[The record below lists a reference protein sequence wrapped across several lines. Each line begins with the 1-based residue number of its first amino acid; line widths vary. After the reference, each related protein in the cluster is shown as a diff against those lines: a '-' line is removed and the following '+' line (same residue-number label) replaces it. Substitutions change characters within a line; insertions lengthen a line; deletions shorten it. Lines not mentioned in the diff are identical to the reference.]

1 MAYTKMHYLNE
12 SKDKRRGP
20 SANLKR
26 SIDYILNP
34 EKTHGG
40 RLVWGNCGLE
50 SSEIFESMLLTKR
63 LFEKEGGR
71 QGYHLVISFEPGE
84 CTASVAFALTK
95 KFCERYLGIY
105 FEYVFAIHFDRPH
118 MHAHILFNSV
128 SQRNGIK
135 YPDVRG
141 ERERRI
147 QPLIDEL
154 CRDYGLSVFTYAKNQ
169 KSGKSYTEYQAEKQG
184 HLTQADVVRA
194 DIDMAILR
202 SNDLIDYKEV
212 LRTSGYIV
220 QEKRSIHHGTYLTY
234 HAPGFNRPRCD
245 YHLGPGYRIEDIK
258 NRIVHKEAEKP
269 KGIATQLSARY
280 FIPVLHLKSVTPF
293 LNGFLR
299 RMQQTTNWQYLAF
312 EREDQARV
320 RRDLLKIDELREECM
335 YLIDHNLGSIEN
347 VRQKYLMV
355 EDMIKQEVT
364 QLKGTELQNPREK
377 ERAKGVRRRYKEVCE
392 RLGDANLPDNSVKYC
407 FDTKTALENHFPE
420 ILFPEKRTVSSPR
433 LEELKQERKVLK
445 RILKEAPVSALVKE
459 VPPLTLP
466 ATILNQAKGQSLQ
479 GSLSYEKSETHRHI
493 PQEMS
498 ISL

>member
-1 MAYTKMHYLNE
+1 MHYLNE
-12 SKDKRRGP
+12 NKDKKGGP

-34 EKTHGG
+34 EKTDGG
-40 RLVWGNCGLE
+40 RLVWGNCGLD

-71 QGYHLVISFEPGE
+71 QGYHLIISFEPGE
-84 CTASVAFALTK
+84 CTANIALDLTNE
-95 KFCERYLGIY
+95 FCERYLGVY
-105 FEYVFAIHFDRPH
+105 FEYVFAIHTDRPH

-128 SQRNGIK
+128 SQRNGKK
-135 YPDVRG
+135 YPYMRG

-154 CRDYGLSVFTYAKNQ
+154 CRDYGLSVFSYSKNK
-169 KSGKSYTEYQAEKQG
+169 KSGKSYIEYQAEKQG
-184 HLTQADVVRA
+184 RLTQADVVRA

-202 SNDLIDYKEV
+202 SDDLNDYKEV

-220 QEKRSIHHGTYLTY
+220 QEKSSVHHGIYLTY

-258 NRIVHKEAEKP
+258 NRIVHKEAEKLQ
-269 KGIATQLSARY
+269 GIATELSARY
-280 FIPVLHLKSVTPF
+280 FIPVLHLNSVTPF
-293 LNGFLR
+293 LNGFLL
-299 RMQQTTNWQYLAF
+299 RMRQTTNWQYLAF

-320 RRDLLKIDELREECM
+320 RRDLLKIDELREECL
-335 YLIDHNLGSIEN
+335 YLIDHNLGSIEK

-364 QLKGTELQNPREK
+364 QLKSTEIQNPREK

-407 FDTKTALENHFPE
+407 FDTKTGLEKYFPE
-420 ILFPEKRTVSSPR
+420 ILFPEKRTVSSPH
-433 LEELKQERKVLK
+433 LEALKQERKILK

-459 VPPLTLP
+459 VPPLPLP
-466 ATILNQAKGQSLQ
+466 DMILEQANKQSLRD
-479 GSLSYEKSETHRHI
+479 SLSYESIDADRHI
-493 PQEMS
+493 LPEMA